1 MNFLGDCYEDNFA
14 EGYYQSVEEEF
25 VVPEDLVA
33 DMNDQ
38 KTLFVYNDI
47 HDFMASN
54 SCKNVLLQ

>member
-1 MNFLGDCYEDNFA
+1 MNFLGDFHEDDFA
-14 EGYYQSVEEEF
+14 EDCYQSVEEEV

-47 HDFMASN
+47 RYFGFRF
-54 SCKNVLLQ
+54 